1 MKKKSIILII
11 ILTILMNI
19 FSFIHINKNLV
30 KNLLFDKT
38 VVTFHF
44 KENIVVDEKFFE
56 EIINFSKN
64 KKVEI
69 AQYSFFSNNKIDI
82 YSTMKNEYNKVIF
95 IPNLLLNNDLK
106 VHDFDEIFNIGFK
119 NILYINTKDQEIIKQ
134 FSNKFSEYGK
144 VYENL
149 DSSYNK
155 SPFSLE
161 NIEKYVDV
169 DFLFVLTLFI
179 FAFVLVTLF
188 HYLNNKKKYLI
199 YYLWGYSNIKIY
211 CILNKNLYKALI
223 KTTILC
229 NLFMIVAI
237 FLCNLINVLYE
248 FIFISIILNLSIIL
262 LLFLFST
269 ILFLLSFVNLNTGN
283 EKGRLSK
290 ISFISRL
297 SKFFILLLIIVLFK
311 GLSNE
316 LITLKKSEESLSSWK
331 NTANLY
337 NICDTYS
344 PIYEDL
350 ALEDEHND
358 KILKVYQD
366 LSDLGKVFI
375 IDTLNYERTPTLIKD
390 DESLD
395 YNYKINVK
403 NNKDLYSPY
412 GQNILVDKNYLK
424 RNLVRTYTDQRDVLE
439 EIDYD
444 KDTLNILVPQK
455 FKQYENIIKDSFKEW
470 FYFQKVYIFNMYK
483 EIRGK
488 KLSEKKMEDL
498 KINLIYIQNN
508 QSYFTYNPFSG
519 DSSNNIKDPIVTVYT
534 ENMDNSVLAATLG
547 RSIFLESENPYTAL
561 KEVKNITQKYNI
573 NELNSIL
580 SIYDKKGEQINDIK
594 DIRDRLIL
602 NIVFLSFIL
611 VMLTLVITYVYYKSN
626 ISKIIIKSLHGC
638 DFINTYKGL
647 ILSNLGIYIVAFFFA
662 SIIYKEISIFLSI
675 VISLML
681 IIDCIATN
689 IVNKILIKK
698 GEIKLIKGELK

>member
-1 MKKKSIILII
+1 MKDLREILKNVKDIER
-11 ILTILMNI
+11 IL
-19 FSFIHINKNLV
+19 S
-30 KNLLFDKT
+30 
-38 VVTFHF
+38 
-44 KENIVVDEKFFE
+44 
-56 EIINFSKN
+56 
-64 KKVEI
+64 
-69 AQYSFFSNNKIDI
+69 
-82 YSTMKNEYNKVIF
+82 KVI
-95 IPNLLLNNDLK
+95 
-106 VHDFDEIFNIGFK
+106 
-119 NILYINTKDQEIIKQ
+119 Y
-134 FSNKFSEYGK
+134 
-144 VYENL
+144 
-149 DSSYNK
+149 
-155 SPFSLE
+155 
-161 NIEKYVDV
+161 
-169 DFLFVLTLFI
+169 LT
-179 FAFVLVTLF
+179 A
-188 HYLNNKKKYLI
+188 N
-199 YYLWGYSNIKIY
+199 
-211 CILNKNLYKALI
+211 A
-223 KTTILC
+223 
-229 NLFMIVAI
+229 
-237 FLCNLINVLYE
+237 
-248 FIFISIILNLSIIL
+248 
-262 LLFLFST
+262 
-269 ILFLLSFVNLNTGN
+269 
-283 EKGRLSK
+283 RD
-290 ISFISRL
+290 
-297 SKFFILLLIIVLFK
+297 
-311 GLSNE
+311 

-547 RSIFLESENPYTAL
+547 RSIFLESENPYTTL